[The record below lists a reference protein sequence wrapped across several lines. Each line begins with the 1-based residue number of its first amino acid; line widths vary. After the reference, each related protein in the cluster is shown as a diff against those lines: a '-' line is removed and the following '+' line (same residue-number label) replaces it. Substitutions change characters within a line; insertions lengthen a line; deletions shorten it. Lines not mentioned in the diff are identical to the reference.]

1 MFRKSGAYVVTIREM
16 DISDYDAVIAIWR
29 ETEHLSL
36 RDVDSRDSIAAYL
49 ARNAGCSFVAIK
61 DGVIVGTVLAGTDGR
76 RGYLQHLAVSSRLRG
91 QGIGERLVDAT
102 VDALAALG
110 IHKTHLFVY
119 HTNHS
124 AQGFY
129 QKLGWCA
136 RDEVRMFSFNG
147 SEHLNA

>member
-1 MFRKSGAYVVTIREM
+1 M
-16 DISDYDAVIAIWR
+16 
-29 ETEHLSL
+29 
-36 RDVDSRDSIAAYL
+36 
-49 ARNAGCSFVAIK
+49 
-61 DGVIVGTVLAGTDGR
+61 IVGTVLAGTDGR